1 MKILQTTNDF
11 VPQVWKDYQIVL
23 LELLVTNTPRQE
35 FVKNMAMSAL
45 NVATTAARLS
55 TCLHK

>member
-1 MKILQTTNDF
+1 MKIHQTTNDF

-23 LELLVTNTPRQE
+23 LELLATNAPRQE

-45 NVATTAARLS
+45 NVATTAVRLS
-55 TCLHK
+55 QLLHK